1 MLTLLPVIVI
11 AMAVLAS
18 SSLQRSAEQR
28 GFDRVQHSQQLLAAW
43 LDRANPLRVFL
54 QTGSPTALG
63 TFDRSMRPF
72 ESAVQTERTDVHAVP
87 GAPGIF
93 ASEVGFAQRWQ
104 GWALAGVAQIRRHGV
119 RPLPLAL
126 TRPRANA
133 AVAFQT
139 ANERLTGVMEK
150 QRTRDIAD
158 VAKVG
163 DGIVVLAF
171 LIVAL
176 AALAAVRARRNRDTR
191 AMEAR
196 LREEHDRAGDERAYV
211 EGRRRLSQVLL
222 AAETSEEAVR
232 P

>member
-1 MLTLLPVIVI
+1 MRL
-11 AMAVLAS
+11 
-18 SSLQRSAEQR
+18 
-28 GFDRVQHSQQLLAAW
+28 FDA
-43 LDRANPLRVFL
+43 
-54 QTGSPTALG
+54 
-63 TFDRSMRPF
+63 
-72 ESAVQTERTDVHAVP
+72 AVQTERTDVHAVP
-87 GAPGIF
+87 RATAML
-93 ASEVGFAQRWQ
+93 ASEVRSAQRWQ
-104 GWALAGVAQIRRHGV
+104 SWASVSVAQIRRDGV

-139 ANERLTGVMEK
+139 ANQRLTGVMEN

-158 VAKVG
+158 AAKVG

-196 LREEHDRAGDERAYV
+196 LREEHDRAADERAYV

-222 AAETSEEAVR
+222 AAETPEEACQLAKSAIESHVSGSVCVALKCDNDAER
-232 P
+232 LALLTPVP